1 MIENPIVII
10 ITTSTKQEAQR
21 IVNNL
26 LTKKLIACGNIIGP
40 IYSSYWWKDEIEQ
53 NEEFLILA
61 KSKKS
66 LYKKVEKKILQLHSY
81 ETPEILVLPIVE
93 GSRSY
98 LDWILNSVNS
108 GN

>member
-1 MIENPIVII
+1 MII
-10 ITTSTKQEAQR
+10 ITTSTKSEAKR

-40 IYSSYWWKDEIEQ
+40 IYSSYWWNNEIEQ

-61 KSKKS
+61 KSKKMF
-66 LYKKVEKKILQLHSY
+66 YKRVEKKVLQLHSY
-81 ETPEILVLPIVE
+81 ETPEILVLPIID

-108 GN
+108 DN